1 MRFRLFSVHTNIVL
15 IALAQ
20 HGNNISPISEHY
32 AIFQCKQILI
42 PIQRAPASSPPLLSQ
57 FVKEGA
63 SGGTMV
69 GSPGDCVAS
78 AIAHFSRS
86 VRNQKNTPVPK
97 HRGASYLFTLGKQ
110 FQITWSTVP
119 SASAGV
125 RNEPLQL
132 LRKLRTGVLRVR
144 GIRGSDVRNVLRSSA
159 VRGSRPWVPCCPW

>member
-1 MRFRLFSVHTNIVL
+1 MCFRHFSVHTNIVL

-69 GSPGDCVAS
+69 GSPGNR
-78 AIAHFSRS
+78 I
-86 VRNQKNTPVPK
+86 
-97 HRGASYLFTLGKQ
+97 
-110 FQITWSTVP
+110 
-119 SASAGV
+119 
-125 RNEPLQL
+125 
-132 LRKLRTGVLRVR
+132 
-144 GIRGSDVRNVLRSSA
+144 SDS
-159 VRGSRPWVPCCPW
+159 